1 MGPVGDFLDN
11 LFHGLMLVLLGQSL
25 TGVESSRL
33 WSLNLSND
41 SDRVYTSFL
50 GPLKGSVLEGKWIFP
65 YFRKI
70 QVAEIFQENPCSWN
84 IIIWPDIICVFQL
97 NQSMSNNV
105 KQRSLG
111 REPILCNLSFVFIHL
126 PQCSLNINSPYGLFQ
141 SEWSIY
147 PSEIVSHH

>member
-1 MGPVGDFLDN
+1 MVERYVYIISN
-11 LFHGLMLVLLGQSL
+11 LFHGLMLVGQSL

-33 WSLNLSND
+33 VSLNLSSYH
-41 SDRVYTSFL
+41 SDRKHDFFL
-50 GPLKGSVLEGKWIFP
+50 APKKVAFWKGNGSP

-111 REPILCNLSFVFIHL
+111 REPILWNLSFVFIHL
-126 PQCSLNINSPYGLFQ
+126 PQCNFNINSPYGLFQ